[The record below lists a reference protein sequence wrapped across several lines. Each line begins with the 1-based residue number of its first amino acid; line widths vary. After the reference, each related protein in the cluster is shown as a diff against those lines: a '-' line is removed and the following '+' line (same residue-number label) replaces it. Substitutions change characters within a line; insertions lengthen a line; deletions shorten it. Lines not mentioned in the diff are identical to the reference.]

1 MNKQHNFNFDGG
13 DILSKMGA
21 SWFVSFKYY
30 LEVDHQHNNW
40 CNCNSLAS
48 RKSCFESSY
57 EYHNYWLKQILN
69 MSEIRLSKNKLGLS
83 GNDIIKMAAIILYK
97 TQK

>member
-30 LEVDHQHNNW
+30 LEVDHQHKNW
-40 CNCNSLAS
+40 CNCKSIES
-48 RKSCFESSY
+48 RKSCFENSY
-57 EYHNYWLKQILN
+57 EYHNYWLKQVLN

-97 TQK
+97 A